1 MNLKKSKFLNI
12 LIEIYSIYDINYLL
26 KLIKTKYGKEFSREI
41 LDLLINNKIK
51 FNDLS
56 FNDEIE
62 LYNFQKTLLSVSD
75 KKEEVNFIIKFDK
88 SLYKNLIF
96 IKDNF
101 KSICKI
107 LEANSKVYRWKSTNY
122 QLSLEPRMTK
132 MILIKYFKYYLIL
145 C

>member
-1 MNLKKSKFLNI
+1 MEIKREKGGEKFKLNKDYYIAEADLEKLNMNLKKSKFLNI

-75 KKEEVNFIIKFDK
+75 KKFNF
-88 SLYKNLIF
+88 YKRQF
-96 IKDNF
+96 
-101 KSICKI
+101 
-107 LEANSKVYRWKSTNY
+107 
-122 QLSLEPRMTK
+122 
-132 MILIKYFKYYLIL
+132 
-145 C
+145 